1 MWNHEESIE
10 TTARP
15 ERIWK
20 LFSDVAGWK
29 KWNAG
34 IENIELH
41 GEFTKG
47 STFFMQP
54 PGTDGFTSTL
64 VDIRENECFTDE
76 TLIGNTKVLV
86 HHRIMSLPSGKS
98 KITYSTEITGPDAEE
113 FGPMVTGDFPD
124 VLKSLKEL
132 AEKSEQSA

>member
-10 TTARP
+10 TTATL

-20 LFSDVAGWK
+20 LFTDVAGWK

-47 STFFMQP
+47 ATFFMRP
-54 PGTDGFTSTL
+54 PGDAGFTSTL
-64 VDIRENECFTDE
+64 VDVKENREFTDE
-76 TLIGNTKVLV
+76 TVIGDTKVLV
-86 HHRIMSLPSGKS
+86 HHRITPLSSGKTRS
-98 KITYSTEITGPDAEE
+98 TYSTEITGSEAEE
-113 FGPMVTGDFPD
+113 FGPMVRGDFPD
-124 VLKSLKEL
+124 VLKSLKGL
-132 AEKSEQSA
+132 AEKSE

>member
-1 MWNHEESIE
+1 MWSHEESIE
-10 TTARP
+10 TTASP

-41 GEFTKG
+41 GIFTKG

-54 PGTDGFTSTL
+54 PGDEGFMSTL
-64 VDIRENECFTDE
+64 VDVQENEGFTDE
-76 TLIGNTKVLV
+76 TVIGETKVLV
-86 HHRIMSLPSGKS
+86 HHKITPLSSGKTR
-98 KITYSTEITGPDAEE
+98 ITYSTEITGSAAEE

-124 VLKSLKEL
+124 VLKSLKGL
-132 AEKSEQSA
+132 AEKSE